1 MIYSIIQI
9 LNDLFLPV
17 WFPSIYPNQ
26 NKTLYLRF
34 FIHLVVKSNTVPF
47 NFRAMETSIGIFRG
61 QEDVNISDNFPKANN
76 LPPIVA
82 LEICRERMVIINIHI
97 SFFLKIVINF
107 N

>member
-1 MIYSIIQI
+1 MIFFCQYGSQVYIH
-9 LNDLFLPV
+9 
-17 WFPSIYPNQ
+17 Q

-82 LEICRERMVIINIHI
+82 LEICRERMVIINIH
-97 SFFLKIVINF
+97 FFFKKNCYKF
-107 N
+107 